1 MSKKEGKNSFATIGL
16 WVGIFIIT
24 IAVVAGLAITS
35 QKKGESGGSDQSA
48 ALSENVTATDH
59 VRGNPMS
66 RITLVEYSDF
76 QCPACGAY
84 YPLLKQL
91 DGEYGNRIQS
101 VYRNFPLS
109 QIHKHALLA
118 AQAAEAAG
126 KQGTFFEMHDLLFEH
141 QTKWPDSAN
150 VRDVFLSYADQLKLD
165 RKQFEKDMDSAEVKA
180 KIDADQKSGIRSGI
194 QGTPTFFLN
203 GKKIDSPRSYDEF
216 KQLIDKTLSDAQ

>member
-1 MSKKEGKNSFATIGL
+1 MSKKEGKNSLTVVGI
-16 WVGIFIIT
+16 WIGIFIVT
-24 IAVVAGLAITS
+24 IVVVAGLAIAS
-35 QKKGESGGSDQSA
+35 QKKGESGGTGQSA
-48 ALSENVTATDH
+48 VLSENVTAADH

-84 YPLLKQL
+84 YPILKQL

-109 QIHKHALLA
+109 QIHKHAFLA

-126 KQGTFFEMHDLLFEH
+126 KQGKFFEMHDLLFEH
-141 QTKWPDSAN
+141 QTEWPDSAN

>member
-1 MSKKEGKNSFATIGL
+1 M
-16 WVGIFIIT
+16 GIFVVT
-24 IAVVAGLAITS
+24 IAVVAGLAIAS
-35 QKKGESGGSDQSA
+35 QKKSEVDSDKNST
-48 ALSENVTATDH
+48 ALSESITAQDH

-91 DGEYGNRIQS
+91 DGEYGNRIQT
-101 VYRNFPLS
+101 VYRNFPLV

-126 KQGTFFEMHDLLFEH
+126 KQGKFYEMHDLLFEH
-141 QTKWPDSAN
+141 QTEWPEAAN
-150 VRDVFLSYADQLKLD
+150 VKDTLLSYADQLKLD
-165 RKQFEKDMDSAEVKA
+165 RAQFEKDLNSSDVQG
-180 KIDADQKSGIRSGI
+180 KIDADQKSGNRSGI

-203 GKKIDSPRSYDEF
+203 GVKIDSPRSYDEF
-216 KQLIDKTLSDAQ
+216 KQTIDKALSEGT